1 MYGLYVRNPDAD
13 DYVWFTTNVSLEPG
27 AYVLGQREA
36 GSPNV
41 FVADSIPALLLQVGP
56 LIEQAELH
64 AQSSLSPSGTSKDDQ
79 RRIAGEM
86 TAGLLQ
92 RLTET
97 SSIWV
102 SNPLWVTNLRPVS
115 ARSG

>member
-41 FVADSIPALLLQVGP
+41 FCC
-56 LIEQAELH
+56 
-64 AQSSLSPSGTSKDDQ
+64 
-79 RRIAGEM
+79 
-86 TAGLLQ
+86 
-92 RLTET
+92 
-97 SSIWV
+97 
-102 SNPLWVTNLRPVS
+102 
-115 ARSG
+115 